1 VLTLIYVSYGRI
13 VERIQKNENVAERD
27 QALTLL
33 GWVVTAKR
41 PLTWP
46 EIQGAVSINVE
57 DQSVDFEDRSLVV
70 DIGVLCGSLVERLP
84 GDRIELI
91 HRSARM

>member
-1 VLTLIYVSYGRI
+1 
-13 VERIQKNENVAERD
+13 VERIERNENVAERD

-46 EIQGAVSINVE
+46 EIQGAVSIDIE
-57 DQSVDFEDRSLVV
+57 DQMVDFEERSLVV
-70 DIGVLCGSLVERLP
+70 DIGALCGSLVERLP
-84 GDRIELI
+84 GDRIELV
-91 HRSARM
+91 HTSARM

>member
-1 VLTLIYVSYGRI
+1 
-13 VERIQKNENVAERD
+13 VERIEQNDNAAERD

-46 EIQGAVSINVE
+46 EIQGAISIDIE
-57 DQSVDFEDRSLVV
+57 DQSVDFEERSLVV
-70 DIGVLCGSLVERLP
+70 DIGTLCGSLVERLP
-84 GDRIELI
+84 GGRIELI
-91 HRSARM
+91 HTSARL

>member
-1 VLTLIYVSYGRI
+1 LGCTFRYGRI
-13 VERIQKNENVAERD
+13 VERIERNENVAERD

-46 EIQGAVSINVE
+46 EIQGAVSIDIE
-57 DQSVDFEDRSLVV
+57 DQIVDFDERSLVV
-70 DIGVLCGSLVERLP
+70 DIGALCGSLVEKLP
-84 GDRIELI
+84 GDRIELV
-91 HRSARM
+91 HTSARM

>member
-1 VLTLIYVSYGRI
+1 
-13 VERIQKNENVAERD
+13 VERIERNQNVAERD

-46 EIQGAVSINVE
+46 EIQGAVSIDIENQIVN
-57 DQSVDFEDRSLVV
+57 FEERSLVV

-84 GDRIELI
+84 GDRIELV
-91 HRSARM
+91 HTSARM

>member
-1 VLTLIYVSYGRI
+1 M
-13 VERIQKNENVAERD
+13 ERIERNENVAERD

-46 EIQGAVSINVE
+46 EIQGAVSIDIE
-57 DQSVDFEDRSLVV
+57 DQIVDFDERSLVV
-70 DIGVLCGSLVERLP
+70 DIGALCGSLVEKLP
-84 GDRIELI
+84 GDRIELV
-91 HRSARM
+91 HTSARM

>member
-1 VLTLIYVSYGRI
+1 M
-13 VERIQKNENVAERD
+13 ERIERNENVAERD

-46 EIQGAVSINVE
+46 EIQGAVSIDIE
-57 DQSVDFEDRSLVV
+57 DQIVDFKERSLVV
-70 DIGVLCGSLVERLP
+70 DIGALCGSLVERLP
-84 GDRIELI
+84 GDRIELV
-91 HRSARM
+91 HTSARM

>member
-1 VLTLIYVSYGRI
+1 
-13 VERIQKNENVAERD
+13 VERIERNENVAERD

-46 EIQGAVSINVE
+46 EIQGAVSIDIE
-57 DQSVDFEDRSLVV
+57 DQIVNFEERSLVV

-84 GDRIELI
+84 GDRIELV
-91 HRSARM
+91 HTSARM

>member
-1 VLTLIYVSYGRI
+1 
-13 VERIQKNENVAERD
+13 VERIERNENVAERD

-46 EIQGAVSINVE
+46 EIQGAVSIDIE
-57 DQSVDFEDRSLVV
+57 DQIVDFDERSLVV
-70 DIGVLCGSLVERLP
+70 DIGALCGSLVEKLP
-84 GDRIELI
+84 GDRIELV
-91 HRSARM
+91 HTSARM

>member
-1 VLTLIYVSYGRI
+1 M
-13 VERIQKNENVAERD
+13 ERIERNENVAERD

-46 EIQGAVSINVE
+46 EIQGAVSIDIE
-57 DQSVDFEDRSLVV
+57 DQIVDFDERSLVV
-70 DIGVLCGSLVERLP
+70 DIGALCGSLVERLP
-84 GDRIELI
+84 GDRIELV
-91 HRSARM
+91 HTSARM

>member
-1 VLTLIYVSYGRI
+1 
-13 VERIQKNENVAERD
+13 VERIERNENVAERD

-46 EIQGAVSINVE
+46 EIQGTVSIDIE
-57 DQSVDFEDRSLVV
+57 DQIVDFEERSLVV
-70 DIGVLCGSLVERLP
+70 DVGALCGSLVERLP
-84 GDRIELI
+84 GDRIELV
-91 HRSARM
+91 HTSARM

>member
-1 VLTLIYVSYGRI
+1 M
-13 VERIQKNENVAERD
+13 ERIERNENVAERD

-46 EIQGAVSINVE
+46 EIQGAVSINIE
-57 DQSVDFEDRSLVV
+57 DQIVDFKERSLVV
-70 DIGVLCGSLVERLP
+70 DIGALCGSLVERLP
-84 GDRIELI
+84 GDRIELV
-91 HRSARM
+91 HTSARM

>member
-1 VLTLIYVSYGRI
+1 
-13 VERIQKNENVAERD
+13 VERIERNENVAERD

-46 EIQGAVSINVE
+46 EIQGAVSI
-57 DQSVDFEDRSLVV
+57 DIDHQIVDFKERSLVV
-70 DIGVLCGSLVERLP
+70 DIGALCGSLVERLP
-84 GDRIELI
+84 GDRIELV
-91 HRSARM
+91 HTSARM